1 MAGKRSAVY
10 SVKVDSGSAV
20 KDVKNLDKSFK
31 TLNKTATTTKKTLSD
46 TSGINK
52 FEQELQELDALIDSG
67 TLDVRQMTKVIQDYQ
82 TVAFKA
88 GAQSPVGSKAID
100 KASALKDRITDLNN
114 RVKQGSSD
122 YAKMD
127 GAIQGAS
134 GAMAGF
140 QAFQGVSALMGQDN
154 EELVKTI
161 MKLQASMSILN
172 SIQVLRNTLNKDSS
186 FMMQVQAIQM
196 RIRTKE
202 TYAQITAQKMA
213 NTVLG
218 EGTKASK
225 LFSKALVA
233 TGIGA
238 LVVGIGLLV
247 ANWDKLKVA
256 LGGATREQE
265 LSNEVT
271 DKAIE
276 ASAEELSALDKLQ
289 GTINDE
295 TVSREDKVKAVKKL
309 QDKYPALLSNV
320 DAEKVSIEELNEALE
335 INAELVLLKSKLD
348 AIAEMRT
355 EAMKEQIKAET
366 DAQTQSN
373 KSLNSWVVGLIDE
386 EGARKLHNAEQAVS
400 IKQSKKETDVLDNMS
415 KSIEEQIK
423 LKRKE
428 AGLPETDAP
437 KPPKVKSGKSKAQ
450 QERER
455 QQKEVRQAELD
466 AIAFR
471 NEVLEMIAQAEEEA
485 QTSAQQKEL
494 NAVNEKYFELISRAE
509 EFGQESQVLKD
520 AQAKAELDIENKY
533 KKQAFDKAEALKQK
547 EQAMILA
554 TEKLKIDAMV
564 IGAEKE
570 KETLQM
576 SYDAKRL
583 QFAENELLSA
593 EEKVVLL
600 SQLKEQEEI
609 ALNAIEEKWRKK
621 REDDAKKESDAK
633 KKMFTDYTA
642 SVSSG
647 LGSLS
652 ALNDAVTQTQ
662 LNNAKGNAVEEEK
675 IRKKSFERNKKLQI
689 VTAII
694 NGVQA
699 VQSALASPFPLNIGL
714 AVLNGALAI
723 ANVAKI
729 ASTKYEGGGGGAGAI
744 APSTSSASPGAS
756 ASSFSIGDTSA
767 STTALNEDG
776 SQGQEQGQPVQV
788 FVTETDITET
798 QNNVENIEVI
808 STF

>member
-1 MAGKRSAVY
+1 MAKRTAVY

-31 TLNKTATTTKKTLSD
+31 TLNKTVTTSKKTLAD
-46 TSGINK
+46 TSGVEK
-52 FEQELQELDALIDSG
+52 YAQELQELDALIDSG

-88 GAQSPVGSKAID
+88 GAQSPVGQKAID
-100 KASALKDRITDLNN
+100 KASGLKDRIDDLNR
-114 RVKQGSSD
+114 RVRQGSSD

-127 GAIQGAS
+127 AAIQGAS

-140 QAFQGVSALMGQDN
+140 QAFQGVAALMGGEN

-161 MKLQASMSILN
+161 MKLQASMAILN
-172 SIQVLRNTLNKDSS
+172 SIQVLRNTLNKDSA
-186 FMMQVQAIQM
+186 FMQQVQALQM

-218 EGTKASK
+218 QGTKASK
-225 LFSKALVA
+225 LFSKALLV

-238 LVVGIGLLV
+238 LVVGIGLLI
-247 ANWDKLKVA
+247 ANWDKLKQA

-276 ASAEELSALDKLQ
+276 SASEELSALDKLQ
-289 GTINDE
+289 GTINDD

-309 QDKYPALLSNV
+309 QETYPALLSNV
-320 DAEKVSIEELNEALE
+320 DAETASYIELNEQIKL
-335 INAELVLLKSKLD
+335 NAELVMMKAELD
-348 AIAEMRT
+348 AIAEMRI
-355 EAMKEQIKAET
+355 EEVKNQIKAEV
-366 DAQTQSN
+366 DARTGSN
-373 KSLNSWVVGLIDE
+373 KSLNASIVGWFDE
-386 EGARKLHNAEQAVS
+386 TSARKLHNIEQAVS
-400 IKQSKKETDVLDNMS
+400 IKQSKEETNVLDDMT
-415 KSIEEQIK
+415 KSLE
-423 LKRKE
+423 KRMKAKKKE
-428 AGLPETDAP
+428 AGLPEGDAK
-437 KPPKVKSGKSKAQ
+437 KPPKVRSGKSKAQ

-455 QQKEVRQAELD
+455 QQKELEDAEQK
-466 AIAFR
+466 AIDFR
-471 NEVLEMIAQAEEEA
+471 NEVLEMIADAEEEF
-485 QTSAQQKEL
+485 QTSSQQKEL
-494 NAVNEKYFELISRAE
+494 NAVSEKYFLLTSRAE
-509 EFGQESQVLKD
+509 EFNQDVTVLNE
-520 AQAKAELDIENKY
+520 ARAKAELEIDNKY
-533 KKQAFDKAEALKQK
+533 AKQAFDKAEALKKQ
-547 EQAMILA
+547 EQTVILA
-554 TEKLKIDAMV
+554 TEKLRIDVMV
-564 IGAEKE
+564 KGAEKE
-570 KETLQM
+570 KEVLQM

-583 QFAENELLSA
+583 SVAENEILSA
-593 EEKVVLL
+593 QEKVLLL
-600 SQLKEQEEI
+600 SQLKEQEEL
-609 ALNAIEEKWRKK
+609 ALNDIETKWRKK
-621 REDDAKKESDAK
+621 RLDDAKKEGDDK
-633 KKMFTDYTA
+633 KKMFSDYTA
-642 SVSSG
+642 QVSSG

-652 ALNDAVTQTQ
+652 ALNDVVTQTQ
-662 LNNAKGNAVEEEK
+662 LNNAKGNAREEEK

-714 AVLNGALAI
+714 AIINGALAI

-729 ASTKYEGGGGGAGAI
+729 KSMKYEGGGGGGGAI
-744 APSTSSASPGAS
+744 APSTASASPGAS
-756 ASSFSIGDTSA
+756 ASSFIMSDTSA
-767 STTALNEDG
+767 TTTALNEDG
-776 SQGQEQGQPVQV
+776 SQAQGQGQPVQV

>member
-1 MAGKRSAVY
+1 MAKRSAVY

-31 TLNKTATTTKKTLSD
+31 DLNKTAKTTNKTLAD
-46 TSGINK
+46 TSGVDK
-52 FEQELQELDALIDSG
+52 FEKELQELDALIDSG
-67 TLDVRQMTKVIQDYQ
+67 TLDLRQMTKVIQDYT

-88 GAQSPVGSKAID
+88 GEKSPVGAKAIE

-127 GAIQGAS
+127 AAIQGAS

-140 QAFQGVSALMGQDN
+140 QAFQGVSALMGQEN
-154 EELVKTI
+154 EELVRTI

-172 SIQVLRNTLNKDSS
+172 SIQVLRNTLNKDSA
-186 FMMQVQAIQM
+186 MMQQIQALQM

-202 TYAQITAQKMA
+202 TYAQITAQKIA

-238 LVVGIGLLV
+238 LVVAVGLLV
-247 ANWDKLKVA
+247 ANWDKLKRA
-256 LGGATREQE
+256 LGGATRAQE
-265 LSNEVT
+265 VNNEVT
-271 DKAIE
+271 SKAIE
-276 ASAEELSALDKLQ
+276 SASEELSALDKLQ
-289 GTINDE
+289 VTINDE
-295 TVSREDKVKAVKKL
+295 TISREDKVKAVKKL

-320 DAEKVSIEELNEALE
+320 DAEKDSLDKVNEALE
-335 INAELVLLKSKLD
+335 LNAQLTLLKAKQDAVAELRV
-348 AIAEMRT
+348 EQ
-355 EAMKEQIKAET
+355 MKKEIE
-366 DAQTQSN
+366 AQTNALTGNNMSIQGQIV
-373 KSLNSWVVGLIDE
+373 SLFDSE
-386 EGARKLHNAEQAVS
+386 TARKAHNVEQAVS
-400 IKQSKKETDVLDNMS
+400 ISQTREEKKVLDDMD
-415 KSIEEQIK
+415 KALQKQIET
-423 LKRKE
+423 LKQRGASDGDDK
-428 AGLPETDAP
+428 P
-437 KPPKVKSGKSKAQ
+437 KPPKVPTGKSKEQ

-455 QQKEVRQAELD
+455 IQKEIEDADRQYKE
-466 AIAFR
+466 FR
-471 NEVLEMIAQAEEEA
+471 NEMLQRIADAEEEF
-485 QTSAQQKEL
+485 QTSSKQKEL
-494 NAVNEKYFELISRAE
+494 NAVGEKYYELEQRALQFNQDTSVINE
-509 EFGQESQVLKD
+509 
-520 AQAKAELDIENKY
+520 ARAKAELEIENKY
-533 KKQAFDKAEALKQK
+533 KKQAFEKAEALKQQ
-547 EQAMILA
+547 EQAMIQA
-554 TEKLKIDAMV
+554 TEKLRIDAMV
-564 IGAEKE
+564 ASAEKE
-570 KETLQM
+570 KQVLQM

-583 QFAENELLSA
+583 QVAENEILSA

-600 SQLKEQEEI
+600 SQLKEQEEE
-609 ALNAIEEKWRKK
+609 ALNAIDEKWQKK
-621 REDDAKKESDAK
+621 RLDDAKKESDAK
-633 KKMFTDYTA
+633 KKLFNDYTA
-642 SVSSG
+642 SVSAG

-662 LNNAKGNAVEEEK
+662 LNNAKGNAEEEEK

-729 ASTKYEGGGGGAGAI
+729 ASTKYEGGGSPGAI
-744 APSTSSASPGAS
+744 APSPPSASPGAS
-756 ASSFSIGDTSA
+756 ASSFSIGADTSA
-767 STTALNEDG
+767 TTTALNDDG
-776 SQGQEQGQPVQV
+776 SQVQEQGQPVQV

-798 QNNVENIEVI
+798 QNNVENIEVR